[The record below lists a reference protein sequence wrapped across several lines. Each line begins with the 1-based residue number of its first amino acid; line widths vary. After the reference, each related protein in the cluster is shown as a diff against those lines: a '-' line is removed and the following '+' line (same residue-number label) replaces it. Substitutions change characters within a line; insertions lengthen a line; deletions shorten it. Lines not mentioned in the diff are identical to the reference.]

1 MPYSEKLCDLI
12 NNTTLQIFVC
22 ELDGRQFEYYL
33 LRAAKGIVLLRNVLE
48 KHYISE
54 PVYFG
59 LRYTNS
65 KGIKKWINLR
75 NPIALEVDNI
85 TIPIKLELS
94 VKFYV
99 PANILKDYPIKKAF
113 LTQIKNDIENGKLI
127 ISEEIYEILRF
138 LALLAQA
145 EHGAYFKQISYVT
158 PPDFTLVP
166 ELIQEHKS
174 IESLSKLDALDE
186 VLRFASCLSGYGNHD
201 YTVKNGTMSISPSIC
216 QYSIGNITKTFPLY
230 LIKEVTRGYSSVI
243 LSVSNFEQTDMKI
256 KIRMTSISE
265 AKVLHKD
272 ILELMTFFTRS
283 SVANVVTD
291 ATHKLWRGAK
301 FITIYTYDVV
311 QTCNQINPT
320 LYSAKN
326 YEADSTTHSIQ
337 SRIVDHAKN
346 NREDVKLYRARS
358 IPEMVKKKL
367 SLSGFKF
374 KKHVDVCKV
383 SESTS
388 SQSLISSGSSVDE
401 VLKVAEKMLR
411 CKLCDA
417 KDCKVLFLP
426 CCHFIS
432 CEGCSDNR
440 KSCLE
445 CNSFITE
452 RVKVFIS

>member
-12 NNTTLQIFVC
+12 NNLTLQIFVL
-22 ELDGRQFEYYL
+22 ELDGHQFEYYILKEAKGTEL
-33 LRAAKGIVLLRNVLE
+33 LRKVLE
-48 KHYISE
+48 KHHITE
-54 PVYFG
+54 LTNFG
-59 LRYTNS
+59 LRYINS

-85 TIPIKLELS
+85 TVPIKLELS

-99 PANILKDYPIKKAF
+99 PANILQDYPIKKAF
-113 LTQIKNDIENGKLI
+113 LTQIKNDIENGRLI
-127 ISEEIYEILRF
+127 ISDETYEILRF

-145 EHGAYFKQISYVT
+145 EYGAYFKQICYAT
-158 PPDFTLVP
+158 PPDFNFER
-166 ELIQEHKS
+166 ELIQEHKR
-174 IESLSKLDALDE
+174 IETMSKLAALDE
-186 VLRFASCLSGYGNHD
+186 VLRFASCLSGYGNHE
-201 YTVKNGTMSISPSIC
+201 YSIKNGTISISPNIC

-243 LSVSNFEQTDMKI
+243 LSVSNFEQNDMKI
-256 KIRMTSISE
+256 KIRMTSISG

-272 ILELMTFFTRS
+272 ILELVTLFTRS
-283 SVANVVTD
+283 SVANVITD
-291 ATHKLWRGAK
+291 TTHKLWRGAK
-301 FITIYTYDVV
+301 FITVYSYDVT
-311 QTCNQINPT
+311 QTCNQIYPT
-320 LYSAKN
+320 LYSVKN

-337 SRIVDHAKN
+337 SRIVENAKN
-346 NREDVKLYRARS
+346 SREDVKLYRARS
-358 IPEMVKKKL
+358 IPQMVKKKL

-374 KKHVDVCKV
+374 KKHADV
-383 SESTS
+383 SDSTS
-388 SQSLISSGSSVDE
+388 SQSLLSSGDSADE
-401 VLKVAEKMLR
+401 VLKVAERMLR

-417 KDCKVLFLP
+417 RDCKVLFLP

>member
-12 NNTTLQIFVC
+12 NNTTLQIFVR
-22 ELDGRQFEYYL
+22 ELDGRQFEYYILRESKGNEL
-33 LRAAKGIVLLRNVLE
+33 LVKVLE
-48 KHYISE
+48 KHYITE

-65 KGIKKWINLR
+65 KGIKKWVNLR

-85 TIPIKLELS
+85 TKPIKLELS

-113 LTQIKNDIENGKLI
+113 LTQIKTDIENGRLI
-127 ISEEIYEILRF
+127 ISDETYEILRF

-158 PPDFTLVP
+158 PPDFRLER
-166 ELIQEHKS
+166 ELIQEHKT
-174 IESLSKLDALDE
+174 IESMSKLDALDE
-186 VLRFASCLSGYGNHD
+186 VLRFASSLSGYGNHD
-201 YTVKNGTMSISPSIC
+201 YAVKNGTISISPNTC
-216 QYSIGNITKTFPLY
+216 QYSVGNMTKTLPLY
-230 LIKEVTRGYSSVI
+230 LIKEVTRGYSCVI
-243 LSVSNFEQTDMKI
+243 LSVCSFEQTDMKI
-256 KIRMTSISE
+256 KVRMTSLSE
-265 AKVLHKD
+265 AKVLQKD

-283 SVANVVTD
+283 SVANVITD
-291 ATHKLWRGAK
+291 ATHRLWRGAK
-301 FITIYTYDVV
+301 FITVYTYDVM
-311 QTCNQINPT
+311 QTCNQLNPT
-320 LYSAKN
+320 LYSVKN

-337 SRIVDHAKN
+337 SRIVESRKN
-346 NREDVKLYRARS
+346 NREDEKLYSARS
-358 IPEMVKKKL
+358 IPEMVRRRL

-374 KKHVDVCKV
+374 KKHVDVCRV
-383 SESTS
+383 SHSTS
-388 SQSLISSGSSVDE
+388 SLISSGSSVDE

-411 CKLCDA
+411 CKFCDA